1 MVGRHRASECDMA
14 AHPAEVGGPL
24 RNEEPNRF
32 CVRVDAPRSAAMK
45 RGSELSW
52 ATTEN
57 PITAGTECSYE
68 SPVVVLRGTLR
79 VLERQHPYA
88 RPAFINRQ
96 KRASL
101 DVLTMRLECLGDDAH
116 RSIGEQVLSSDL
128 HDAWRGSSAS
138 SEDCREVEIVGNED
152 EIVPMR
158 VRQDLGVG
166 GGRSTTVDQWTAS
179 NPCCASRPTQ
189 LGDRFM
195 STSSFTAGAAELR
208 LPPPAKRHRT
218 RPRRCPRLQ
227 GTGTRGE
234 SPRACVLRQRAR
246 PPCRP

>member
-57 PITAGTECSYE
+57 PITAGTECSYK

-79 VLERQHPYA
+79 ALERQHPYA

-166 GGRSTTVDQWTAS
+166 GGRSTHGRPMDSLEPVLRQPTDPAWREVHVHDQFHGRRSGT
-179 NPCCASRPTQ
+179 
-189 LGDRFM
+189 
-195 STSSFTAGAAELR
+195 STSSARQAA
-208 LPPPAKRHRT
+208 
-218 RPRRCPRLQ
+218 
-227 GTGTRGE
+227 
-234 SPRACVLRQRAR
+234 
-246 PPCRP
+246 